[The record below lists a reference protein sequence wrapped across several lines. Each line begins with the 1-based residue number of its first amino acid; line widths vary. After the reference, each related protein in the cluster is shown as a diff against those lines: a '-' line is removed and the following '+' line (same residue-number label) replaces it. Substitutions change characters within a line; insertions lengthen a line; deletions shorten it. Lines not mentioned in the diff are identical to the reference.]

1 MKRIVSILMAL
12 VALLSSSIVSAQTY
26 PTKPIRVIVPYQAG
40 QGTDVATRYLAERL
54 GRALGHPLVI
64 ENRAGAGGNIGAAE
78 VARAAPDGYTL
89 LMGTNGTHVLNQFL
103 YPSMP
108 FDPEKDF
115 EPVAL
120 VSTFPMVILA
130 NPSAPYRNLA
140 DLLADAKAR
149 PDAINVGLPSTTSR
163 LVLELIQQQSGVVMR
178 SVPYKGSGT
187 SMTDL
192 MGGQV
197 LVGIDTASAA
207 RPFVANGKLKALAVT
222 SLKDSAL
229 LPGTGPAASQGLDGF
244 QVIAWNGL
252 YAPHGT
258 PAAIVQ
264 KLNAEIVK
272 ILALPDTRQ
281 RLLELG
287 HETAGGTPDSLDRF
301 ARSEREKWGPLI
313 KSAGMKLE

>member
-1 MKRIVSILMAL
+1 MNRILGLLIAL
-12 VALLSSSIVSAQTY
+12 VALWTSSIVSAQGY

-40 QGTDVATRYLAERL
+40 QGTDVATRYLAEQL
-54 GRALGHPLVI
+54 GRALGQALVI

-115 EPVAL
+115 EAVAL
-120 VSTFPMVILA
+120 VSTFPMVVLA
-130 NPSAPYRNLA
+130 NPNAPYKNMA

-149 PDAINVGLPSTTSR
+149 PDAVNVGLPSTTSR
-163 LVLELIQQQSGVVMR
+163 LVQELIQKQSGIVMR

-197 LVGIDTASAA
+197 LVAIDTASAA
-207 RPFVANGKLKALAVT
+207 RPFVASGKLKALAVT

-229 LPGTGPAASQGLDGF
+229 LPGTPPVAGEGLEGF

-264 KLNAEIVK
+264 KLNAEIAK
-272 ILALPDTRQ
+272 ILALPEARQ

-287 HETAGGTPDSLDRF
+287 HEAAGGSPDSLARF
-301 ARSEREKWGPLI
+301 ARTEREKWGPLV

>member
-1 MKRIVSILMAL
+1 MKRITGILL
-12 VALLSSSIVSAQTY
+12 ALLAFSSHSALAQTY
-26 PTKPIRVIVPYQAG
+26 PTKPIRIVVPYQAG
-40 QGTDVATRYLAERL
+40 QGTDVATRYLAEHL
-54 GRALGHPLVI
+54 GRALGQPLVV
-64 ENRAGAGGNIGAAE
+64 ENRAGAGGNIGTAE

-108 FDPEKDF
+108 FDPAKDF

-120 VSTFPMVILA
+120 ISTFPMVILA
-130 NPSAPYRNLA
+130 NPNAPYKTMA

-163 LVLELIQQQSGVVMR
+163 LVQELIQKQSGALMR
-178 SVPYKGSGT
+178 AVPYKGSGT

-197 LVGIDTASAA
+197 LVAIDTASAA
-207 RPFVANGKLKALAVT
+207 RPFVASGKLKALAVT
-222 SLKDSAL
+222 SLKESPL
-229 LPGTGPAASQGLDGF
+229 LPGTQPATSQGLEGF

-258 PAAIVQ
+258 PPAIVQ
-264 KLNAEIVK
+264 KLNAEIAK
-272 ILALPDTRQ
+272 ILALPEARQ

-287 HETAGGTPDSLDRF
+287 HEAAGGPPDSLDRF
-301 ARSEREKWGPLI
+301 ARSERDKWGPLI
-313 KSAGMKLE
+313 KGAARKLE

>member
-1 MKRIVSILMAL
+1 MKRITGILL
-12 VALLSSSIVSAQTY
+12 ALLAFSSHSALAQNY
-26 PTKPIRVIVPYQAG
+26 PSRPIRIVVPYQAG
-40 QGTDVATRYLAERL
+40 QGTDVATRYLAEHL
-54 GRALGHPLVI
+54 GRALGQPLVV

-78 VARAAPDGYTL
+78 AARAAPDGYTL

-108 FDPEKDF
+108 FDPVKDF

-130 NPSAPYRNLA
+130 NPNAPYKTLA
-140 DLLADAKAR
+140 ELLADAKAR
-149 PDAINVGLPSTTSR
+149 PDAVNVGLPSTTSR
-163 LVLELIQQQSGVVMR
+163 LVQELIHKQSGALMR
-178 SVPYKGSGT
+178 AVPYKGSGT

-197 LVGIDTASAA
+197 LVAIDTASAA
-207 RPFVANGKLKALAVT
+207 RPFVTSGKLKALAVT
-222 SLKDSAL
+222 SLNESAL
-229 LPGTGPAASQGLDGF
+229 LPGIQPATSQGMEGF
-244 QVIAWNGL
+244 QVVAWNGL
-252 YAPHGT
+252 YAPRGT
-258 PAAIVQ
+258 PSAIVQ
-264 KLNAEIVK
+264 KLNAEIAK
-272 ILALPDTRQ
+272 ILALPEARQ

-287 HETAGGTPDSLDRF
+287 HEAAGGTPDSLDRF

>member
-1 MKRIVSILMAL
+1 MKRIVSIFVAL
-12 VALLSSSIVSAQTY
+12 VALLSSSFALAQAY
-26 PTKPIRVIVPYQAG
+26 PTKPIRIIVPYQAG
-40 QGTDVATRYLAERL
+40 QGTDVATRYLAEHL
-54 GRALGHPLVI
+54 GRALGQPLVI
-64 ENRAGAGGNIGAAE
+64 DNRAGAGGNIGAAE

-103 YPSMP
+103 YPAMP

-115 EPVAL
+115 EAVAL

-130 NPSAPYRNLA
+130 NPNAPYRNMA
-140 DLLADAKAR
+140 DLLAAAKAR
-149 PDAINVGLPSTTSR
+149 PDAVDVGLPSTTSR
-163 LVLELIQQQSGVVMR
+163 LVLELIQKQGGVVMR

-207 RPFVANGKLKALAVT
+207 RPFIANGKLKALAVT
-222 SLKDSAL
+222 SLQESAL
-229 LPGTGPAASQGLDGF
+229 LPGTKPAASQGLEGF
-244 QVIAWNGL
+244 QVVAWNGL
-252 YAPHGT
+252 YAPRGT

-264 KLNAEIVK
+264 KLNAEIAK
-272 ILALPDTRQ
+272 ILTQPEARQ

-287 HETAGGTPDSLDRF
+287 HEPAGGTPESLDRF

-313 KSAGMKLE
+313 RSAGMKLE